1 MLFFSH
7 FNDHRKE
14 MMQQKKSFVMSVFS
28 LFLDTQKKLTIF
40 LKQRGETSISSQKRH
55 FGSLS
60 KNLLRKPGEN
70 YYSEKNE

>member
-1 MLFFSH
+1 
-7 FNDHRKE
+7 
-14 MMQQKKSFVMSVFS
+14 MSVFS